1 MDGSL
6 THDPPHNF
14 EAEQAVI
21 GTMLTSEIARNQ
33 LVNLVLPEHC
43 ADPFHGKLI
52 HGIRTLMNQGRAVNP
67 ITLSDLLGGDE
78 ALEAVGGM
86 SYFAGLARVSVD
98 AETAGQYAQ
107 IVVGHFR
114 RRKLVDTAR
123 AVLDDDGR
131 TSINGV
137 DPLETIERAMSE
149 LKGGALANARGVA
162 ASPYKWIDPKT
173 IEPRQWLFG
182 RHLIRKF
189 LSVTVSAAGIGKSSL
204 EIMEAVSMAVGRDL
218 LTGQA
223 IEPRTVWYVN
233 LEDPLEELQR
243 RVQAVALHYR
253 LTEEDFGGRLYLDS
267 GRSQPLTLAEED
279 RRQGIIVHRPL
290 VHSVI
295 RTITT
300 RQIDVGIFDPFVSTH
315 RVPENDNGAIDRVA
329 KEWAGIAD
337 VANCSIELVHH
348 VRKNNGAELTVED
361 ARGAV
366 ALIGA
371 ARSVRVLNPMT
382 LEEAAKAGI
391 EPPHR
396 RLYFRADNGKA
407 NLAPPSADAKWYRL
421 LGVGLGNCRDRY
433 PEDSVGVVTAWTW
446 PDAFA
451 GLTSDDLHKVQNK
464 VAAGTWRAD
473 VQATAWVGKAIADAL
488 GLDLEQAA
496 AKAKAKTLLKT
507 WLRNGALIE
516 VEREDDNRK
525 PRRFIEVGEWA

>member
-6 THDPPHNF
+6 MHDPPHNF
-14 EAEQAVI
+14 QAEQAVI
-21 GTMLTSEIARNQ
+21 GSMLTSQIAREQ
-33 LVNLVLPEHC
+33 LVNLVRPEHF
-43 ADPFHGKLI
+43 ADPLHGKI
-52 HGIRTLMNQGRAVNP
+52 VRGIAVLMDQGRHVSP
-67 ITLSDLLGGDE
+67 ITLSDLLGADE

-86 SYFAGLARVSVD
+86 TYFAGLARVSVD
-98 AETAGQYAQ
+98 AETAGQYAHT
-107 IVVGHFR
+107 VVGHFR
-114 RRKLVDTAR
+114 HRKLVDAAR
-123 AVLDDDGR
+123 VVLDDAGR
-131 TSINGV
+131 TAINGV
-137 DPLETIERAMSE
+137 DPLETIERALSE
-149 LKGGALANARGVA
+149 LRGNALADARGIA
-162 ASPYKWIDPKT
+162 ASPYQWIDPQT

-204 EIMEAVSMAVGRDL
+204 ELVEAVSMVVGRDL

-243 RVQAVALHYR
+243 RVQAIAKHYR
-253 LTEEDFGGRLYLDS
+253 LTEADFGGRLYLDS
-267 GRSQPLTLAEED
+267 GRTQPITLADED
-279 RRQGIIVHRPL
+279 RRQGIVVHRPL
-290 VHSVI
+290 VQSVI
-295 RTITT
+295 RTLTT
-300 RQIDVGIFDPFVSTH
+300 HQIDVGIFDPFVSTH

-329 KEWAGIAD
+329 KEWAGIAEA
-337 VANCSIELVHH
+337 ANCAIELVHH
-348 VRKNNGAELTVED
+348 VRKNNGAEFTVED

-382 LEEAAKAGI
+382 PDEAAKAGI

-421 LGVGLGNCRDRY
+421 IGVGLENRRDRY

-464 VAAGTWRAD
+464 VAASAWRAD
-473 VQATAWVGKAIADAL
+473 VQATAWVGKAIAEAL
-488 GLDLEQAA
+488 GLDLDQAA

-525 PRRFIEVGEWA
+525 SRRFIEVGEWA